1 MKNLFLPFT
10 DSIDVHSDIEEVAAL
25 MDTFPKNYIN
35 HQPWPEFTSKS
46 QTRFAIAHSG
56 NALFLKYYVC
66 DDVIKVAMHQ
76 TNDQVHKDNCV
87 EFFVAFASEKEYYNI
102 ELNCLGVCL
111 MAYGNGRSNRKNLS
125 EEIINKI
132 QRSIIIKSAPANS
145 PTNFEWQITL
155 VIPIEVFQFNNFESF
170 AGQNGYGNFF
180 KCGDDLP
187 EPHFFAWNMIK
198 APSPD
203 FHLPEF
209 FGAIEFGG
217 ANHL

>member
-10 DSIDVHSDIEEVAAL
+10 DSINAHSAIEDVAVL

-46 QTRFAIAHSG
+46 QTKFAIAHSG
-56 NALFLKYYVC
+56 NALFLKYYVS

-87 EFFVAFASEKEYYNI
+87 EFFIAFASEKEYYNI

-111 MAYGNGRSNRKNLS
+111 MAYGKGRSNRKNLS

-132 QRSIIIKSAPANS
+132 QRSIIIKTAPANS
-145 PTNFEWQITL
+145 PTNFEWQITI
-155 VIPIEVFQFNNFESF
+155 VIPKEVFQFNNFESF
-170 AGQNGYGNFF
+170 VGQNGYGNFF

-187 EPHFFAWNMIK
+187 EPHFFAWNMIN

-209 FGAIEFGG
+209 FGVLEFG
-217 ANHL
+217 